1 MTREEFKIL
10 HSELIMYCHCIEF
23 DLKRLYAGMS
33 KGDFSDNLDALET
46 SNFGRTLIE
55 LKKLDANDGILDLS
69 EPGYELLDK
78 IREIRNYWCHQCYVD
93 YIYITDDIKKEKEFL
108 HIAERLSK
116 EHEFL
121 KQMHDDLENFY
132 IHNYS

>member
-10 HSELIMYCHCIEF
+10 HSELIMYCQCIEF

-93 YIYITDDIKKEKEFL
+93 YVYIADDVKKEKEFL
-108 HIAERLSK
+108 HIADRLSK